1 MKLLRLILLFIFIP
15 SLSFAQVKDDLSTPD
30 GLMKSFYACLDVQQ
44 GKYID
49 SVRFMNLFWP
59 GAQLEGIIQSR
70 KDSTK
75 MVNFRITPQEYLRSM
90 KGFTA
95 THRFKE
101 WETGRQTLSFGHMM
115 CIYSG
120 YQLIDVNPKE
130 DTVTI
135 RGVNVFQAFYDQN
148 RWWITYCTYEEESP
162 GILVP
167 AVLGGPAKKEG
178 E

>member
-1 MKLLRLILLFIFIP
+1 
-15 SLSFAQVKDDLSTPD
+15 
-30 GLMKSFYACLDVQQ
+30 
-44 GKYID
+44 
-49 SVRFMNLFWP
+49 
-59 GAQLEGIIQSR
+59 
-70 KDSTK
+70 
-75 MVNFRITPQEYLRSM
+75 
-90 KGFTA
+90 
-95 THRFKE
+95 
-101 WETGRQTLSFGHMM
+101 MM